1 MFFFFFLEGGVFVG
15 GSRTRFYF
23 STFADINKKDFAY
36 SYQQEDAMP
45 TVSALGALIALI
57 VAIFLILKKVSPAYG
72 MLAGALVGGLVG
84 GADLSQTVSLMIGGA
99 QGITTAVMRILAA
112 GVLAGVLIESGA
124 ANTIAETITNK
135 LGETRAL
142 LALALATLI
151 LTAVG
156 VFIDVAVITVSPI
169 ALALAR
175 RTDLSKPAILLAM
188 IGGGKAGNLMSPNP
202 NAIAAADTFHLPLT
216 SVMMAGIIPA
226 IFGLIL
232 TYFLAKRLR
241 NKGSRVSAQEVV
253 VVETQNLPSFL
264 TALVAPL
271 VAIFLLALRPL
282 ADIKVDPLI
291 ALPLGGLI
299 GALCMGKLR
308 QANNYAISGL
318 GKMAPV
324 AIMLLGTGALAGIIA
339 NSGMKDVLI
348 EGLKH
353 SGLPSYIL
361 APISGALMSLATAST
376 TAGTAVASNVFSS
389 TLLELGVSSLAG
401 AAMIHAGATVFDH
414 MPHGSFF
421 HATGGSVN
429 MDMKERL
436 KLIPYESAVG
446 LIMTIVST
454 LIFGVFN

>member
-1 MFFFFFLEGGVFVG
+1 M
-15 GSRTRFYF
+15 T
-23 STFADINKKDFAY
+23 
-36 SYQQEDAMP
+36 
-45 TVSALGALIALI
+45 TVSAIGALVALI
-57 VAIFLILKKVSPAYG
+57 VAIFLILKKVSPVYG
-72 MLAGALVGGLVG
+72 MLVGGLIG

-124 ANTIAETITNK
+124 ANSIAETITNK

-142 LALALATLI
+142 LALALATMI

-156 VFIDVAVITVSPI
+156 VFVDVAVITVSPI
-169 ALALAR
+169 ALALSR
-175 RTDLSKPAILLAM
+175 RSDLSKAAILLAM
-188 IGGGKAGNLMSPNP
+188 IGGGKAGNIMSPNP

-226 IFGLIL
+226 LFGLIL
-232 TYFLAKRLR
+232 TYFLAKRLI
-241 NKGSRVSAQEVV
+241 NKGSKVTDKEVIV
-253 VVETQNLPSFL
+253 LETQNLPSFL

-271 VAIFLLALRPL
+271 VAILLLALRPL
-282 ADIKVDPLI
+282 FDIKVDPLI

-308 QANNYAISGL
+308 NINSYAINGL
-318 GKMAPV
+318 SKMTPV

-339 NSGMKDVLI
+339 NSGLKEVLI
-348 EGLKH
+348 QGLEH

-361 APISGALMSLATAST
+361 APISGVLMSLATAST

-429 MDMKERL
+429 MDIKERL
-436 KLIPYESAVG
+436 KLIPYESVVG
-446 LIMTIVST
+446 LMMTIVST
-454 LIFGVFN
+454 LIFGVFKF

>member
-1 MFFFFFLEGGVFVG
+1 M
-15 GSRTRFYF
+15 T
-23 STFADINKKDFAY
+23 
-36 SYQQEDAMP
+36 
-45 TVSALGALIALI
+45 TVSALGAIIALA

-72 MLAGALVGGLVG
+72 MLAGALIGGLIG
-84 GADLSQTVSLMIGGA
+84 GADLTQTVTLMIGGA

-112 GVLAGVLIESGA
+112 GVLAGVLIDSGA
-124 ANTIAETITNK
+124 ANTIAESITNK

-156 VFIDVAVITVSPI
+156 VFVDVAVITVSPI

-175 RTDLSKPAILLAM
+175 RTDLSKLAILLAM
-188 IGGGKAGNLMSPNP
+188 IGGGKAGNIISPNP

-226 IFGLIL
+226 VFGLIL
-232 TYFLAKRLR
+232 TYFLAKRLVK
-241 NKGSRVSAQEVV
+241 KGSRVSEQEVV
-253 VVETQNLPSFL
+253 VVDKQDLPHFG
-264 TALVAPL
+264 TAMIAPL
-271 VAIFLLALRPL
+271 CTILLLALRPL
-282 ADIKVDPLI
+282 FDIKVDPLI
-291 ALPLGGLI
+291 ALPVGGLV
-299 GALCMGKLR
+299 GALCMGKIG
-308 QANNYAISGL
+308 QANRYAVSGL

-339 NSGMKDVLI
+339 NSGLKDVLI
-348 EGLKH
+348 QGLEH

-376 TAGTAVASNVFSS
+376 TAGTAVASNVFSG
-389 TLLELGVSSLAG
+389 TLLELGVSGLAA

-429 MDMKERL
+429 MDIKERL

-446 LIMTIVST
+446 LIMTILST
-454 LIFGVFN
+454 LIFGVFV

>member
-1 MFFFFFLEGGVFVG
+1 M
-15 GSRTRFYF
+15 T
-23 STFADINKKDFAY
+23 
-36 SYQQEDAMP
+36 
-45 TVSALGALIALI
+45 TVSALGAIIALA

-72 MLAGALVGGLVG
+72 MLAGALIGGLIG
-84 GADLSQTVSLMIGGA
+84 GADLTQTVTLMIGGA

-112 GVLAGVLIESGA
+112 GVLAGVLIDSGA
-124 ANTIAETITNK
+124 ANTIAESITNK

-156 VFIDVAVITVSPI
+156 VFVDVAVITVSPI
-169 ALALAR
+169 AVALAR
-175 RTDLSKPAILLAM
+175 RTDLSKLAILLAM
-188 IGGGKAGNLMSPNP
+188 IGGGKAGNIISPNP

-226 IFGLIL
+226 VFGLIL
-232 TYFLAKRLR
+232 TYFLAKRLVK
-241 NKGSRVSAQEVV
+241 KGSRVSEQEVV
-253 VVETQNLPSFL
+253 VVDKQDLPHFG
-264 TALVAPL
+264 TAMIAPL
-271 VAIFLLALRPL
+271 CTILLLALRPL
-282 ADIKVDPLI
+282 FDIKVDPLI
-291 ALPLGGLI
+291 ALPVGGLV
-299 GALCMGKLR
+299 GALCMGKIG
-308 QANNYAISGL
+308 QANRYAVSGL

-339 NSGMKDVLI
+339 NSGLKDVLI
-348 EGLKH
+348 QGLEH

-376 TAGTAVASNVFSS
+376 TAGTAVASNVFSG
-389 TLLELGVSSLAG
+389 TLLELGVSGLAA

-429 MDMKERL
+429 MDIKERL

-454 LIFGVFN
+454 LIFGVFV

>member
-1 MFFFFFLEGGVFVG
+1 M
-15 GSRTRFYF
+15 T
-23 STFADINKKDFAY
+23 
-36 SYQQEDAMP
+36 
-45 TVSALGALIALI
+45 TVSALGAIIALA
-57 VAIFLILKKVSPAYG
+57 VAIFLILKKVSPVYG
-72 MLAGALVGGLVG
+72 MLAGAL
-84 GADLSQTVSLMIGGA
+84 
-99 QGITTAVMRILAA
+99 
-112 GVLAGVLIESGA
+112 
-124 ANTIAETITNK
+124 IAESITNK

-156 VFIDVAVITVSPI
+156 VFVDVAVITVSPI

-188 IGGGKAGNLMSPNP
+188 IGGGKAGNIISPNP

-226 IFGLIL
+226 VFGLIL
-232 TYFLAKRLR
+232 TYFLAKRLVK
-241 NKGSRVSAQEVV
+241 KGSRVSEQEVV
-253 VVETQNLPSFL
+253 VVDKQDLPNFG
-264 TALVAPL
+264 TAMIAPL
-271 VAIFLLALRPL
+271 CAILLLALRPL
-282 ADIKVDPLI
+282 FDIKVDPLI
-291 ALPLGGLI
+291 ALPVGGLV
-299 GALCMGKLR
+299 GALCMGKIGH
-308 QANNYAISGL
+308 ANRYAVSGL

-339 NSGMKDVLI
+339 NSGLKDVLI
-348 EGLKH
+348 QGLEH

-361 APISGALMSLATAST
+361 APISGALMSLATSST
-376 TAGTAVASNVFSS
+376 TAGTAVASNVFSG
-389 TLLELGVSSLAG
+389 TLLELGVSGLAA

-429 MDMKERL
+429 MDIKERL

-454 LIFGVFN
+454 LIFGVFA

>member
-1 MFFFFFLEGGVFVG
+1 M
-15 GSRTRFYF
+15 T
-23 STFADINKKDFAY
+23 
-36 SYQQEDAMP
+36 
-45 TVSALGALIALI
+45 TVSALGALVALV

-72 MLAGALVGGLVG
+72 MLVGALVGGLVG
-84 GADLSQTVSLMIGGA
+84 GVDLSQAVSLMIGGA

-124 ANTIAETITNK
+124 ANSIAESITNK

-142 LALALATLI
+142 LALALATMI

-156 VFIDVAVITVSPI
+156 VFVDVAVITVSPI

-175 RTDLSKPAILLAM
+175 RTDLSKAAILLAM
-188 IGGGKAGNLMSPNP
+188 IGGGKAGNIMSPNP
-202 NAIAAADTFHLPLT
+202 NAIAASDTFHLPLT
-216 SVMMAGIIPA
+216 SVMMAGVIPA
-226 IFGLIL
+226 IFGLML
-232 TYFLAKRLR
+232 TYFLAKRLI
-241 NKGSRVSAQEVV
+241 NKGAKVTDKEVV
-253 VVETQNLPSFL
+253 MVESQNLPSFL

-271 VAIFLLALRPL
+271 VAILLLALRPL
-282 ADIKVDPLI
+282 FDIKVDPLI

-308 QANNYAISGL
+308 QANSYAISGL

-339 NSGMKDVLI
+339 NSGLKDVLI
-348 EGLKH
+348 QGLEH

-429 MDMKERL
+429 MEIKERL

-446 LIMTIVST
+446 LVMTLIST
-454 LIFGVFN
+454 LIFGVFNLF

>member
-1 MFFFFFLEGGVFVG
+1 M
-15 GSRTRFYF
+15 T
-23 STFADINKKDFAY
+23 
-36 SYQQEDAMP
+36 
-45 TVSALGALIALI
+45 TVSAIGALVALI

-72 MLAGALVGGLVG
+72 MLVGALVGGLIG

-124 ANTIAETITNK
+124 ANSIAETITNK

-142 LALALATLI
+142 LALALATMI

-156 VFIDVAVITVSPI
+156 VFVDVAVITVSPI
-169 ALALAR
+169 ALALSR
-175 RTDLSKPAILLAM
+175 RSDLSKAAILLAM
-188 IGGGKAGNLMSPNP
+188 IGGGKAGNIMSPNP

-226 IFGLIL
+226 LFGLIL
-232 TYFLAKRLR
+232 TYFLAKRLI
-241 NKGSRVSAQEVV
+241 NKGSKVTDKEVIV
-253 VVETQNLPSFL
+253 LETQNLPSFL

-271 VAIFLLALRPL
+271 VAILLLALRPL
-282 ADIKVDPLI
+282 FDIKVDPLI

-308 QANNYAISGL
+308 NINSYAINGL
-318 GKMAPV
+318 SKMTPV

-339 NSGMKDVLI
+339 NSGLKEVLI
-348 EGLKH
+348 QGLEH

-361 APISGALMSLATAST
+361 APISGVLMSLATAST

-421 HATGGSVN
+421 HVTGGSVN
-429 MDMKERL
+429 MDIKERL
-436 KLIPYESAVG
+436 KLIPYESVVG
-446 LIMTIVST
+446 LMMTIVST
-454 LIFGVFN
+454 LIFGVFKF

>member
-1 MFFFFFLEGGVFVG
+1 M
-15 GSRTRFYF
+15 
-23 STFADINKKDFAY
+23 
-36 SYQQEDAMP
+36 
-45 TVSALGALIALI
+45 
-57 VAIFLILKKVSPAYG
+57 
-72 MLAGALVGGLVG
+72 G

-124 ANTIAETITNK
+124 ANSIAETITNK

-142 LALALATLI
+142 LALALATMI

-156 VFIDVAVITVSPI
+156 VFVDVAVITVSPI
-169 ALALAR
+169 ALALSR
-175 RTDLSKPAILLAM
+175 RSDLSKAAILLAM
-188 IGGGKAGNLMSPNP
+188 IGGGKAGNIMSPNP

-216 SVMMAGIIPA
+216 SVMIAGIIPA
-226 IFGLIL
+226 LFGLIL
-232 TYFLAKRLR
+232 TYFLAKRLI
-241 NKGSRVSAQEVV
+241 NKGSKVTDKEVIV
-253 VVETQNLPSFL
+253 LETQNLPSFL

-271 VAIFLLALRPL
+271 VAILLLALRPL
-282 ADIKVDPLI
+282 FDIKVDPLI

-308 QANNYAISGL
+308 NINSYAINGL
-318 GKMAPV
+318 SKMTPV

-339 NSGMKDVLI
+339 NSGLKEVLI
-348 EGLKH
+348 QGLEH

-361 APISGALMSLATAST
+361 APISGVLMSLATAST
-376 TAGTAVASNVFSS
+376 TAGTAVAANVFSS

-429 MDMKERL
+429 MDIKERL

-446 LIMTIVST
+446 LMMTIVST
-454 LIFGVFN
+454 LIFGVFKF

>member
-1 MFFFFFLEGGVFVG
+1 M
-15 GSRTRFYF
+15 T
-23 STFADINKKDFAY
+23 
-36 SYQQEDAMP
+36 
-45 TVSALGALIALI
+45 TVSAIGALVALI

-72 MLAGALVGGLVG
+72 MLVGALVGGLIG

-124 ANTIAETITNK
+124 ANSIAETITNK

-142 LALALATLI
+142 LALALATMI

-156 VFIDVAVITVSPI
+156 VFVDVAVITVSPI

-175 RTDLSKPAILLAM
+175 RSDLSKAAILLAM
-188 IGGGKAGNLMSPNP
+188 IGGGKAGNIMSPNP

-226 IFGLIL
+226 LFGLIL
-232 TYFLAKRLR
+232 TYFLAKRLI
-241 NKGSRVSAQEVV
+241 NKGSKVTDKEVIV
-253 VVETQNLPSFL
+253 LETQNLPSFL

-271 VAIFLLALRPL
+271 VAILLLALRPL
-282 ADIKVDPLI
+282 FDIKVDPLI

-308 QANNYAISGL
+308 NINSYAINGL
-318 GKMAPV
+318 SKMTSV

-339 NSGMKDVLI
+339 NSGLKEVLI
-348 EGLKH
+348 QGLEH

-389 TLLELGVSSLAG
+389 TLLELGISSLAG

-429 MDMKERL
+429 MDIKERL

-446 LIMTIVST
+446 LMMTIVST
-454 LIFGVFN
+454 LIFGVFKF

>member
-1 MFFFFFLEGGVFVG
+1 M
-15 GSRTRFYF
+15 T
-23 STFADINKKDFAY
+23 
-36 SYQQEDAMP
+36 
-45 TVSALGALIALI
+45 TVSAIGALVALI

-72 MLAGALVGGLVG
+72 MLEGALVGGLIG

-124 ANTIAETITNK
+124 ANSIAETITNK

-142 LALALATLI
+142 LALALATMI

-156 VFIDVAVITVSPI
+156 VFVDVAVITVSPI
-169 ALALAR
+169 ALALSR
-175 RTDLSKPAILLAM
+175 RSDLSKAAILLAM
-188 IGGGKAGNLMSPNP
+188 IGGGKAGNIMSPNP

-226 IFGLIL
+226 LFGLIL
-232 TYFLAKRLR
+232 TYFLAKRLI
-241 NKGSRVSAQEVV
+241 NKASKVTDKEVIV
-253 VVETQNLPSFL
+253 LETQNLPSFL

-271 VAIFLLALRPL
+271 VAILLLALRPL
-282 ADIKVDPLI
+282 FDIKVDPLI

-308 QANNYAISGL
+308 NINSYAINGL
-318 GKMAPV
+318 SKMTPV

-339 NSGMKDVLI
+339 NSGLKEVLI
-348 EGLKH
+348 QGLEH

-361 APISGALMSLATAST
+361 APISGVLMSLATAST

-429 MDMKERL
+429 MDIKERL

-446 LIMTIVST
+446 LMMTIVST
-454 LIFGVFN
+454 LIFGVFKF

>member
-1 MFFFFFLEGGVFVG
+1 M
-15 GSRTRFYF
+15 T
-23 STFADINKKDFAY
+23 
-36 SYQQEDAMP
+36 
-45 TVSALGALIALI
+45 TVSVLGAIIALA
-57 VAIFLILKKVSPAYG
+57 VAIFLILKKVSPVYG
-72 MLAGALVGGLVG
+72 MLVGALIGGLIG
-84 GADLSQTVSLMIGGA
+84 GADLTQTVTLMIGGA

-112 GVLAGVLIESGA
+112 GVLAGVLIDSGA
-124 ANTIAETITNK
+124 ANTIAESITNK

-188 IGGGKAGNLMSPNP
+188 IGGGKAGNIISPNP

-226 IFGLIL
+226 VFGLIL
-232 TYFLAKRLR
+232 TYFLAKRLVK
-241 NKGSRVSAQEVV
+241 KGNRVPEQEVV
-253 VVETQNLPSFL
+253 VVDKQDLPHFG
-264 TALVAPL
+264 TAMIAPL
-271 VAIFLLALRPL
+271 CAILLLALRPL
-282 ADIKVDPLI
+282 FDIKVDPLI
-291 ALPLGGLI
+291 ALPVGGLV
-299 GALCMGKLR
+299 GALCMGKIGH
-308 QANNYAISGL
+308 ANRYAVSGL

-339 NSGMKDVLI
+339 NSGLKDVLI
-348 EGLKH
+348 QGLEH

-361 APISGALMSLATAST
+361 APISGALMSLATSST
-376 TAGTAVASNVFSS
+376 TAGTAVASNVFSG
-389 TLLELGVSSLAG
+389 TLLELGVSGLAA
-401 AAMIHAGATVFDH
+401 AAMIHAGATIFDH

-429 MDMKERL
+429 MDIKERL

-454 LIFGVFN
+454 LIFGVFA